1 METATVADLL
11 DLANDVLGGV
21 RVPGTEGENGN
32 SVPSYSD
39 VTNAVDIINNAF
51 DGCTSFNGYQSCDTD
66 PVLTKAGKVAAG
78 SLVLNQQIK
87 VAAYPNPFNDKIRF
101 TIKSSVDG
109 QGSLQVFN
117 LLGQK
122 INTVFQG
129 FLSAGIERVVEY
141 NVPAAARQNLI
152 YVLSVNGERVTGK
165 LLNNK

>member
-1 METATVADLL
+1 M
-11 DLANDVLGGV
+11 
-21 RVPGTEGENGN
+21 
-32 SVPSYSD
+32 
-39 VTNAVDIINNAF
+39 
-51 DGCTSFNGYQSCDTD
+51 
-66 PVLTKAGKVAAG
+66 
-78 SLVLNQQIK
+78 
-87 VAAYPNPFNDKIRF
+87 AAYPNPFNDKIRF